1 MSNSRVCPVRI
12 IPVVLVILG
21 ALGLI
26 ATLLQHNVHA
36 AGAEGVTG
44 LPVDVTPLL
53 SIAGVWQPIADQY
66 IASEGQGA
74 FVPGSA
80 VPFAGNIKLPNGREG
95 LVLNGWHSSGA
106 STATPTSITPVN
118 MVLLE
123 QQPDGTLATATSKY
137 ISDPQTNGS
146 GSVVVADFNQDGIQ
160 DIFLAAHNEYPPLPA
175 SSTAY
180 LSNANGTYS
189 KVVVGD
195 QVEAHDGNLAYIN
208 GTPTVLTGS
217 YYTTLPP
224 NVHANTAIQYN
235 GTKAFN
241 VVQNIGTSS
250 SSTAVA
256 DFYGDGTYSAVFGD
270 DIYGPNY
277 PFVSNYIEGIYLWPL
292 TNLAVSGNPVN
303 VGNPYFDTP
312 QYASYQSFQDP
323 HGKQH
328 NYRVR
333 TEDLNH
339 DGMVDIIVQ
348 GSIWNAALGVQ
359 RSIIQIFQN
368 NGNYRFTDLT
378 DSLNKQ
384 FDQGV
389 TECDYMPQLRDIDAS
404 GVNSYLS
411 GALSYSSQPA
421 ANYLIVNDG
430 SGNLQVAL
438 HETLNLY
445 GRQVV
450 AWLNQ
455 HPPPQSYVPADSGIP
470 AVRAYQ
476 TPNGR
481 LNFLAIVSGRAA
493 GGTQPSQFILV
504 NVPLQL
510 DITSQFTS
518 PIIVG
523 NRNGSHL
530 IRTFAGD
537 DTIYSGNNGGYS
549 KVDGGLGTNT
559 VVYAGP
565 SQNYSAS
572 RNSDGSWTIKDNV
585 GNDGTDTL
593 TRIQRLQFSD
603 MTIRLDTPTVVGP
616 PSSVNVSKG
625 DSQSATVG
633 AAYVTA
639 LQVAVRDFLG
649 NPIPRVTVTFSAPVS
664 GAGGTFAGGATTATA
679 VTDASGVAIAPIFTA
694 NNTAGAVRVLATVA
708 GVTAPAVFNL
718 TNTPRPGTITSVS
731 MASGGPDIAQNG
743 WIAIKGSNLVPAT
756 TPASGAIWS
765 TAPEFATGR
774 MPTQLGGVSVTVNA
788 KPAFIYYYCSAA
800 TSPSCASDQVN
811 VLTPLDTTLGPVQV
825 AVSSS
830 GVSTPPFTVNLRSAA
845 PALPLVGSTNYVV
858 ATHADNSLVG
868 PVTMSTPGYTFAPAR
883 SGETIVLYAFGL
895 GLPTTP
901 LADGAAT
908 QSGVLAAAPKVL
920 IGGASAQVAFAGL
933 ISPGLYQ
940 LNVVIPNGLASG
952 DNSLIITYNGSSSPA
967 GDLIAVQ

>member
-1 MSNSRVCPVRI
+1 M
-12 IPVVLVILG
+12 LG
-21 ALGLI
+21 AVSLMPY
-26 ATLLQHNVHA
+26 LLRHHVHA

-44 LPVDVTPLL
+44 LPADVTPLL

-66 IASEGQGA
+66 INAEGQGA
-74 FVPGSA
+74 FVPGA
-80 VPFAGNIKLPNGREG
+80 TVAFAGNIKLPNGREG
-95 LVLNGWHSSGA
+95 IVLNGWHSSGS

-189 KVVVGD
+189 KVTVGD
-195 QVEAHDGNLAYIN
+195 LVEAHDGNLAYIN

-217 YYTTLPP
+217 YYTTQPP
-224 NVHANTAIQYN
+224 NSHADTAIQFN
-235 GTKAFN
+235 GTKGFN
-241 VVQNIGTSS
+241 VVQDIGTSS

-256 DFYGDGTYSAVFGD
+256 DFYGDGSYSAVFGD

-277 PFVSNYIEGIYLWPL
+277 PFVSNFIEGIYLWPF

-303 VGNPYFDTP
+303 VGNPYFNTP

-339 DGMVDIIVQ
+339 DGMVDVVVQ
-348 GSIWNAALGVQ
+348 GSIWNATLGVQ
-359 RSIIQIFQN
+359 RSIIQLFQN
-368 NGNYRFTDLT
+368 TGNYRFTDVT
-378 DSLNKQ
+378 DSLNPH
-384 FDQGV
+384 FDKGV
-389 TECDYMPQLRDIDAS
+389 TECDYVPQWRDIDAS
-404 GVNSYLS
+404 GINSYLS
-411 GALSYSSQPA
+411 GAVSYKPSQPA

-430 SGNLQVAL
+430 SGSLQVAL
-438 HETLNLY
+438 HDTLNLY
-445 GRQVV
+445 GQQIIT
-450 AWLNQ
+450 WLNQ
-455 HPPPQSYVPADSGIP
+455 NPLPQSSAESWIP
-470 AVRAYQ
+470 ALRAYQ

-481 LNFLAIVSGRAA
+481 LNFLAIVNGGATSGTHPA
-493 GGTQPSQFILV
+493 QFILV

-559 VVYAGP
+559 VVYSGP

-572 RNSDGSWTIKDNV
+572 RNSDGGWTIKDNV

-603 MTIRLDTPTVVGP
+603 ITVRLDTPTVVGP
-616 PSSVNVSKG
+616 PSSVSISKG

-633 AAYVTA
+633 TAYATA

-649 NPIPRVTVTFSAPVS
+649 NPVPRVTVAFTAPAS

-679 VTDASGVAIAPIFTA
+679 ITDSSGIATGPIFTA
-694 NNTAGAVRVLATVA
+694 NSAIGAVRVLATVA
-708 GVTAPAVFNL
+708 GVTSPAVFNL

-743 WIAIKGSNLVPAT
+743 WIAIKGSNLVPPA
-756 TPASGAIWS
+756 PASGVIWS
-765 TAPEFATGR
+765 TAPEFASGR

-788 KPAFIYYYCSAA
+788 KPAYIYYYCSAA
-800 TSPSCASDQVN
+800 TSTSCVSDQVN
-811 VLTPLDTTLGPVQV
+811 VLTPLDATLGPVQV
-825 AVSSS
+825 AVSNS

-845 PALPLVGSTNYVV
+845 PAVPLVGPTNYIV

-868 PVTMSTPGYTFAPAR
+868 PVSLSSSGYPFTPAK
-883 SGETIVLYAFGL
+883 SGETIVVYAFGL

-901 LADGAAT
+901 ITDGAAN
-908 QSGVLAAAPKVL
+908 QSGVLPATPKIL
-920 IGGASAQVAFAGL
+920 IGGVTAQVIFAGL

-940 LNVVIPNGLASG
+940 LNVVVPDALASG
-952 DNSLIITYNGSSSPA
+952 DNSFTITYDGSSSPA
-967 GDLIAVQ
+967 GDLVSVQ